1 MQHRFMLL
9 AVSTVGLWV
18 ALGLMAPT
26 LAQSDDIL
34 SRSKAAIIN
43 DRAEL
48 ASANRGSPRASLSA
62 FLSQRGIGRSTIDS
76 VVETARHTDALGREF
91 ARFEQR
97 IDGLRVHG
105 AYARVAFDAQGNWCI
120 LSNGLRRLVASFCGP
135 AWTTQRR
142 SVSPSH

>member
-34 SRSKAAIIN
+34 SRSKAAVIN

-62 FLSQRGIGRSTIDS
+62 FLSQRGSGR
-76 VVETARHTDALGREF
+76 F
-91 ARFEQR
+91 Q
-97 IDGLRVHG
+97 
-105 AYARVAFDAQGNWCI
+105 
-120 LSNGLRRLVASFCGP
+120 P
-135 AWTTQRR
+135 
-142 SVSPSH
+142 